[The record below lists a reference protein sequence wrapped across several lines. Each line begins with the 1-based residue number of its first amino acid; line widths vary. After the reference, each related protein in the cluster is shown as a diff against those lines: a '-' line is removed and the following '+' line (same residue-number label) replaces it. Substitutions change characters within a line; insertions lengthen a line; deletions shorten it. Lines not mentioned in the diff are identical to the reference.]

1 MKTGVVAIKVNRDK
15 DGIKTAMSQSGQIA
29 TACVKNDIKI
39 VDCIPTFIGAADII
53 KEVKKIDRKRRFD
66 YLLIYSPNQ
75 IAKNAQEYKEFVSI
89 LKHDF
94 QIEVIY
100 LRAL

>member
-1 MKTGVVAIKVNRDK
+1 MKTGVIAIKVNRDK
-15 DGIKTAMSQSGQIA
+15 DGIKTALAQAAQLA
-29 TACVKNDIKI
+29 TTCVKTDIKI

-75 IAKNAQEYKEFVSI
+75 IAKSPQEYKEFVSA

-94 QIEVIY
+94 QIEVQY
-100 LRAL
+100 LRSM